1 MPPKGSR
8 GRGGSTAA
16 AVGGRAS
23 SRIAEKQEAAQQL
36 AQQGAALA
44 AENEAQAQ
52 AQARAQALAQAQ
64 AEAGT
69 EPDAQAQQAQQAQQD
84 SHPKIEDAENSPGPE
99 SSMAPPAPNR
109 GRTRGGRGAK
119 SGEAYARR
127 GTRRGSRGGSS
138 IASFQARNTPATSDV
153 YALHQQNAPGEKI
166 HPLLYAHHILT
177 VTIRFCNPTSHQPCT
192 NYLLRWL
199 TLYGDVGTYTEDPG
213 CYRQLDEQIR
223 R

>member
-1 MPPKGSR
+1 MRSLSRLFGTMPPKGSR
-8 GRGGSTAA
+8 GRGGSNAA

-52 AQARAQALAQAQ
+52 AQARVQ
-64 AEAGT
+64 AEAGA
-69 EPDAQAQQAQQAQQD
+69 EADAQVQQD
-84 SHPKIEDAENSPGPE
+84 SHPKIENAGNSPVPE
-99 SSMAPPAPNR
+99 SSMAPPASNR

-166 HPLLYAHHILT
+166 HHLVYAHHHSDRDHQILQPHIAST
-177 VTIRFCNPTSHQPCT
+177 LRQIFPTLAH
-192 NYLLRWL
+192 LLR
-199 TLYGDVGTYTEDPG
+199 
-213 CYRQLDEQIR
+213 R
-223 R
+223 RRNLHRGPRMLPST